1 MVAKIEVYDLRSSD
15 PPTQRDESLR
25 GCKGLRQRNESRR
38 SQQRR
43 GERISRS
50 GNNEKQRGES
60 KRGNT
65 AAQRE
70 LATQQPRAKSRMPR
84 AKSQEPR
91 AESQETSA
99 ECRAP
104 RAESRVPRAKSQVPR
119 QQAAQREQQRPRRK
133 RGSRGHGPQ
142 YQAKREQRRQDRH
155 RKFVQRTELT
165 TRASVIFDISAGS
178 IPAQAPPPRLLHI
191 SESPTIT
198 HP

>member
-25 GCKGLRQRNESRR
+25 GCKGPRQRDESRR

-84 AKSQEPR
+84 AKSQ
-91 AESQETSA
+91 
-99 ECRAP
+99 
-104 RAESRVPRAKSQVPR
+104 VPR

-155 RKFVQRTELT
+155 SIFERTEWT
-165 TRASVIFDISAGS
+165 TRASVVSDFISAGS
-178 IPAQAPPPRLLHI
+178 IPAQAPPPRFLHI
-191 SESPTIT
+191 SESPTIHLT
-198 HP
+198 HYSEKDRMMAERFGLVLY